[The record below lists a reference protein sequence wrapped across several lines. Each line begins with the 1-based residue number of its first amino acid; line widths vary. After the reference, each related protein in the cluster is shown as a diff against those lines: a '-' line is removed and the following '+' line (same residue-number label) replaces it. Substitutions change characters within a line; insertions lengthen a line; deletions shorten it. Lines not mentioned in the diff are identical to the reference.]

1 MRVAPILWAT
11 GECTLRLSLDSQSE
25 DEVSGSF
32 AVGDQCSGGAADEV
46 TGTLCEVPDR
56 TIRCTEDRIY
66 LTLSLTSGG
75 DDALVALTDCE
86 HSDGNSALT
95 GAVRG
100 GNIALA
106 SNF

>member
-1 MRVAPILWAT
+1 M
-11 GECTLRLSLDSQSE
+11 
-25 DEVSGSF
+25 
-32 AVGDQCSGGAADEV
+32 